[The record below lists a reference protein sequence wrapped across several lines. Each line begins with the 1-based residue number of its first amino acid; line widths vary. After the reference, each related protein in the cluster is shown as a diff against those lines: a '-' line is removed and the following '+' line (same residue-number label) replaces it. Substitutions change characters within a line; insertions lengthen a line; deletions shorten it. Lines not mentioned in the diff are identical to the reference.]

1 MTVVHAVI
9 HLEFDDIH
17 SLKERRNIVNSLK
30 SKLKRLNVS
39 VLDISR
45 DYVREADIAFVYLSH
60 DGRGAAQYR
69 EKIERLLDREL
80 CIYRYEVDYE
90 EL

>member
-1 MTVVHAVI
+1 VI
-9 HLEFDDIH
+9 HLELADIH
-17 SLKERRNIVNSLK
+17 SLKERRNIINSLK

-45 DYVREADIAFVYLSH
+45 EYVREADIAFVYLSH
-60 DGRGAAQYR
+60 DGRGSAQYR
-69 EKIERLLDREL
+69 EKIERLLEREL
-80 CIYRYEVDYE
+80 CTYDYDMDYE